1 MTDTNDQ
8 PGACA
13 PVPLPDVAATITSW
27 SNGSYWRNYRVAWQD
42 DSMEVNQQLVR
53 IENAIAYGEACAAAE
68 RAGFDLALGMRDYGD
83 AVSAYRLQQAER
95 ERDEQRARAEAAEAK
110 IAGMEGRR

>member
-27 SNGSYWRNYRVAWQD
+27 SNGSYWRNYRVTWQD
-42 DSMEVNQQLVR
+42 DSMEANQQLVR
-53 IENAIAYGEACAAAE
+53 IENAIAYGEACAAHRNAE
-68 RAGFDLALGMRDYGD
+68 LAKLCEARTRM
-83 AVSAYRLQQAER
+83 LQQAER
-95 ERDEQRARAEAAEAK
+95 ERDELRARAEAAEAK
-110 IAGMEGRR
+110 IAEMEGGNGQYV